1 MATVE
6 QQIEE
11 LDVVSLLRA
20 HGRWPK
26 GCEGTVVD
34 DYGSVKLIEI
44 ANDLG
49 QTLDLIE
56 VPVDQLKLIYKC
68 PRLAGGLPAGHS

>member
-6 QQIEE
+6 QLIGEH
-11 LDVVSLLRA
+11 DVVSLLHS

-26 GCEGTVVD
+26 GCEGTVVSD
-34 DYGSVKLIEI
+34 HGSSKLLEI
-44 ANDLG
+44 ADDRG

-56 VPVDQLKLIYKC
+56 VPVDQLQLVFKC
-68 PRLAGGLPAGHS
+68 GR